1 MIKPGPDDKVHRAL
15 KLATVIEALMAEGIS
30 ADDALDGLGI
40 SRNEAFSPTT
50 LVSVDQI
57 FKCYRNASRLSRD
70 PHFAYHAGLKFHV
83 TTYGLYGF
91 AILSSVNYRQTMRF
105 AMNYHQLA
113 TPVTEIEFR
122 EEGGRGIWKITPIS
136 HLRIDNSLYKFLI
149 ELQFGVHLSLHR
161 DVMGPSFAP
170 RELHVT
176 YGPPADAAK
185 YKDIFGCPILFG
197 QAQNEFRFDAAWLDG
212 VPHLGNQI
220 THSTVIEFC
229 NSQLEELQLR
239 IGLAG
244 RVRQVLLTHLMRP
257 TSIDDVAKV
266 LNMSVRTLRRKLT
279 EEGTSFRD
287 LVDELRREMAM
298 KYLRDTDLTVADIAD
313 ALGFSD
319 AANFRHAFRRWTDGT
334 PQGFRDTFG
343 TAVGGF

>member
-1 MIKPGPDDKVHRAL
+1 MIKPGPDDKVHPAL
-15 KLATVIEALMAEGIS
+15 KLATVIESLMAEGIS

-40 SRNEAFSPTT
+40 SSDEVFSPTT
-50 LVSVDQI
+50 LVSIDQI
-57 FKCYRNASRLSRD
+57 FKCYRNASKLSRD

-83 TTYGLYGF
+83 TAYGLYGF

-122 EEGGRGIWKITPIS
+122 EEGGGAIWKVTPIS
-136 HLRIDNSLYKFLI
+136 HLRIDGSLYKFLV
-149 ELQFGVHLSLHR
+149 EHQFGVHLSLHR
-161 DVMGPSFAP
+161 DVMGSSFAP

-176 YGPPADAAK
+176 YGPPADASK
-185 YKDIFGCPILFG
+185 YGDIFGCPVQFG
-197 QAQNEFRFDAAWLDG
+197 RAQNEFRYDAAWLDG
-212 VPHLGNQI
+212 VPRLGNQI
-220 THSTVIEFC
+220 THSAVIGLC
-229 NSQLEELQLR
+229 DSQLEELHLR

-244 RVRQVLLTHLMRP
+244 RVRQVLLSHLMRP
-257 TSIDDVAKV
+257 TGIEDVAKV
-266 LNMSVRTLRRKLT
+266 LNMSVRTLRRKLS

-298 KYLRDTDLTVADIAD
+298 KYLRDTDLTVEDIAD

-319 AANFRHAFRRWTDGT
+319 AANFRHAFRRWTNAT
-334 PQGFRDTFG
+334 PQEFRDTSS
-343 TAVGGF
+343 TAVGAF